1 MSYICML
8 ANRRGIAAAG
18 DSRLTFS
25 HRPLHL
31 DRSQKVFADPAQHLI
46 WACCGLTVWGGVNY
60 IQLTSRILGRRQWS
74 LSKRLALVCRR
85 VAPALRVQHRIQR
98 QDALFTLLVGVAEP
112 GNVQLMSLDLVNGEA
127 SLGRWP
133 APAMTEAGW
142 KRALRPPM
150 PDPNGFREEPL
161 ELLARRARARVQ
173 WAVARDRELHGK
185 NPAHRQTVGGQVK
198 WAVWGIPEEL

>member
-1 MSYICML
+1 M
-8 ANRRGIAAAG
+8 
-18 DSRLTFS
+18 
-25 HRPLHL
+25 
-31 DRSQKVFADPAQHLI
+31 
-46 WACCGLTVWGGVNY
+46 NY

-133 APAMTEAGW
+133 PGH
-142 KRALRPPM
+142 
-150 PDPNGFREEPL
+150 D
-161 ELLARRARARVQ
+161 
-173 WAVARDRELHGK
+173 
-185 NPAHRQTVGGQVK
+185 
-198 WAVWGIPEEL
+198 

>member
-25 HRPLHL
+25 HLPLHL

-46 WACCGLTVWGGVNY
+46 WACCGLT
-60 IQLTSRILGRRQWS
+60 GRRQWS

-198 WAVWGIPEEL
+198 WAVLGIPEEL